1 MSLLSIITVCLTL
14 GLLAGGIAHLKHE
27 KPEQRQ
33 HLFEDENGNKTNPF
47 SELTDGANAEQQDTY
62 KYPTEHFD

>member
-1 MSLLSIITVCLTL
+1 MITVCLIL

-33 HLFEDENGNKTNPF
+33 HLFEDEDGNKANPF
-47 SELTDGANAEQQDTY
+47 SELKDGTNAEQTESY